1 MSLESQLGDFLYSY
15 EKLIVLGV
23 GNVLKCDDGVGPFII
38 KKLKDEGIE
47 TYPEIGRA
55 SCRERV

>member
-38 KKLKDEGIE
+38 KN
-47 TYPEIGRA
+47 
-55 SCRERV
+55 